1 MILRFTNV
9 FVLLL
14 ISTSVLSQKKVELGL
29 VIRPTFTSIRGN
41 ENLKDFSATIK
52 WSFGLQANYFLT
64 NKSTIYASLLYD
76 PKGAMENKNFSY
88 IDEGGQPQI
97 GQSKIESDFTYLT
110 IPVQWKFQ
118 FGYKVKWELGAGMY
132 LSYLLVQRTKINQ
145 TKPDSMYNYE
155 AEETNLFKKLDFGT
169 TMSFGVLIPI
179 SDSFYIRGGL
189 DGNFGLIDATE
200 NSYLGS
206 NLFHNS
212 MGLNCS
218 LNYRFWH

>member
-1 MILRFTNV
+1 MNRFTIV
-9 FVLLL
+9 FVSLL

-29 VIRPTFTSIRGN
+29 VVRPTFTSIRGN
-41 ENLKDFSATIK
+41 ENLKDFSATLK

-64 NKSTIYASLLYD
+64 TKSAIYASLLYD
-76 PKGAMENKNFSY
+76 PKGAIENTTFSY
-88 IDEGGQPQI
+88 LDEGGNTVI
-97 GQSKIESDFTYLT
+97 GQSKIESDFTYLSMP
-110 IPVQWKFQ
+110 IQWKLQ
-118 FGYKVKWELGAGMY
+118 FGYKVKWEAGAGMY
-132 LSYLLVQRTKINQ
+132 LSYLLEQRTKTNE
-145 TKPDSMYNYE
+145 TTPDYTYHYE
-155 AEETNLFKKLDFGT
+155 VEETNSFKKIDFGA